1 MPSVELIKLLN
12 RQHAKDDVVAFLNKD
27 NKNFKQ
33 AIALVQSTEQPYA
46 WRAAWMLCHAS
57 KKQDKRILPLFT
69 GYHKSDS
76 QQKGWAAKR
85 ITKSGD
91 EDGTFAR
98 GY

>member
-1 MPSVELIKLLN
+1 MPSVELIKLLD

-33 AIALVQSTEQPYA
+33 AIALAQSTEQPYT
-46 WRAAWMLCHAS
+46 WRAAWMLPCQQKTRQTH
-57 KKQDKRILPLFT
+57 PTLFT

-76 QQKGWAAKR
+76 QQKRWAAKGV
-85 ITKSGD
+85 IESSNKNGAL
-91 EDGTFAR
+91 AR